1 MAVRRIIASPM
12 AANQGAALM
21 LWNYL
26 YLAIAVM
33 FEVVAT
39 TALKE
44 TQGFTR
50 LTPSLIVVVGYGF
63 AFYFLALVLRTMPVG
78 VVYALWSGAG
88 ILLVTAIG
96 WLWFRQALDMPA
108 LAGMVLILAGVV
120 VINLFS
126 RTLVH

>member
-1 MAVRRIIASPM
+1 
-12 AANQGAALM
+12 
-21 LWNYL
+21 
-26 YLAIAVM
+26 
-33 FEVVAT
+33 VAT

-50 LTPSLIVVVGYGF
+50 LAPSLVVVVAYGF

-88 ILLVTAIG
+88 ILLVTSIG
-96 WLWFRQALDMPA
+96 WLWFRQVLDVPA
-108 LAGMVLILAGVV
+108 LAGMALILAGVV

-126 RTLVH
+126 KTLVH